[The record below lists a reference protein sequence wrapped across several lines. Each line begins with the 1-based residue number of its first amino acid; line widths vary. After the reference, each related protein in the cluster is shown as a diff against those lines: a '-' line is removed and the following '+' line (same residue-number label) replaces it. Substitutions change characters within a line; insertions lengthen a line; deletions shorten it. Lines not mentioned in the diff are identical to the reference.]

1 MSAHPPIFAVIR
13 NRGANWNESA
23 SLEGQRD
30 WQAHADFMDGLAAEG
45 FALLVGPLEGTRDA
59 LLILR
64 ASSADEI
71 HSRLAADPWSHSG
84 LLRTTL
90 VAPWT
95 LRIGS
100 LD

>member
-1 MSAHPPIFAVIR
+1 MGGSNIFAVFR
-13 NRGANWNESA
+13 NRGVGWNDSA
-23 SLEGQRD
+23 PLEGQTE

-45 FALLVGPLEGTRDA
+45 FAVLVGPLEGTRDA

-64 ASSADEI
+64 ASSAEEV
-71 HSRLAADPWSHSG
+71 HARLDGDPWTRNG

-100 LD
+100 LE